1 MERDLSRAGE
11 ELREARL
18 RAGLRLEDVAA
29 AIGVSAA
36 TVLRTE
42 RSVGPGARPPL
53 LAAHAA
59 VVGLRARVLIY
70 PDGEPL
76 RDAPQVQLLRAFRSE
91 IGQSAP
97 MDLERPVVTVP
108 GSGDRRAFDAVL
120 RLPGCQCGIE
130 CYTRFHDCQSQ
141 VRAALLKQRDAQLC
155 RLVLVVRATRAN
167 RVAVGIAADL
177 IASAFPLG
185 TRSVLSALRAG
196 QDPGANGLVFI

>member
-18 RAGLRLEDVAA
+18 RAGLRLEDVAV

-42 RSVGPGARPPL
+42 RAAGTGARPQL

-59 VVGLRARVLIY
+59 VVGMRARVLLF

-76 RDAPQVQLLRAFRSE
+76 HDAPQVKLLRSFRSE
-91 IGQSAP
+91 IGRSIP
-97 MDLERPVVTVP
+97 MDLERPVVTAS

-120 RLPGCQCGIE
+120 RLPGCECGIE
-130 CYTRFHDCQSQ
+130 CYTRFHDCQAQ
-141 VRAALLKQRDAQLC
+141 IRAALMKQRDAQLC
-155 RLVLVVRATRAN
+155 RLILVVAATRAN
-167 RVAVGIAADL
+167 RAAVRLAADL
-177 IASAFPLG
+177 IASTFPLG
-185 TRSVLSALRAG
+185 KRSVLAALRRG
-196 QDPGANGLVFI
+196 HDPGANGMLFL